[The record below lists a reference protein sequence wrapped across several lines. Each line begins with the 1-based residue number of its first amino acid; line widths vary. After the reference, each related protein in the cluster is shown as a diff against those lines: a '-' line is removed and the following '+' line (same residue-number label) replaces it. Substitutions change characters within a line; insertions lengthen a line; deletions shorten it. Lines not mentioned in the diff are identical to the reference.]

1 MTNAHLSG
9 TCGLLAAATF
19 FLAPVSAADDSDYGL
34 GPFVVGEQGVLYEGG
49 VYENAQGSIVKPA
62 YPSTG
67 DAVAMGLNHMSG
79 QMYVFYQ
86 IPARRKDRYSYDQE
100 EWSWKRSGRY
110 PIIMIHGS
118 QQTGANY
125 LGTPDQRAG
134 WAAFYVRH
142 GWPVYV
148 IDQPGR
154 GKSGY
159 FPWVSAGPPPLV
171 GEADYGPQAAN
182 PSPLTVER
190 MFTAPELTVPLAW
203 PQAAR
208 HTQWPG
214 GYGSG
219 VPGEY
224 AYDQFFASQV
234 ANMPNGNQALA
245 LTTAAVT
252 ALIAKIGPAII
263 ITHSMTGPVSW
274 LIPQANPGKIKAILA
289 VEPTGNSSLT
299 GNTAPGTNCGLSN
312 GGPTFMPDLC
322 LHYTP
327 AISGPA
333 DLALTK
339 TPPPA
344 GGIEGE
350 PAENLKDCWLQGSS
364 TIHKLPWLNG
374 IPILIQTGEASY
386 HSTYDYCTSAYLTQA
401 GVKNTWVYLPTV
413 GIFGNGHM
421 QMLEMN
427 NLEIA
432 RYDERWLS
440 KVLNVHDER

>member
-1 MTNAHLSG
+1 MITTRLSSR
-9 TCGLLAAATF
+9 CGLLAAAAF
-19 FLAPVSAADDSDYGL
+19 FVPPISAANDTDYGL
-34 GPFVVGEQGVLYEGG
+34 GPFVVGEQGVFYAGGRYED
-49 VYENAQGSIVKPA
+49 ATGSVVTPT

-86 IPARRKDRYSYDQE
+86 IPARKKDRDGKDKE
-100 EWSWKRSGRY
+100 DWSWQHSGRY

-159 FPWVSAGPPPLV
+159 FPWVSAGPPPVV
-171 GEADYGPQAAN
+171 GEQDYGMQGAN
-182 PSPLTVER
+182 PSPLTVQH

-224 AYDQFFASQV
+224 AFDQFFASQV

-252 ALIAKIGPAII
+252 ALIEKIGPAII
-263 ITHSMTGPVSW
+263 VTHSMTGPLSW

-289 VEPTGNSSLT
+289 IEPTGNSSLS
-299 GNTAPGTNCGLSN
+299 GDTAPGTNCGLSN
-312 GGPTFMPDLC
+312 GGSSFTPDLC
-322 LHYTP
+322 LHFTP
-327 AISGPA
+327 PISDPA

-344 GGIEGE
+344 GGIQGE
-350 PAENLKDCWLQGSS
+350 PATDLKSCWLQGSA
-364 TIHKLPWLNG
+364 TVHQLPWLNG

-386 HSTYDYCTSAYLTQA
+386 HATYDYCTSAFLTQA
-401 GVKNTWVYLPTV
+401 GVKNNWLYLPTV
-413 GIFGNGHM
+413 GITGNGHM
-421 QMLEMN
+421 EMLEAN

-432 RYDERWLS
+432 ALDELWLS
-440 KVLNVHDER
+440 KVLHVHDNY

>member
-1 MTNAHLSG
+1 MIITRLSSRYAAP
-9 TCGLLAAATF
+9 AAAILC
-19 FLAPVSAADDSDYGL
+19 LASISAANATDDEL
-34 GPFVVGEQGVLYEGG
+34 GPFVVGQQGEFYEGG
-49 VYENAQGSIVKPA
+49 VYENASGAIVTPA
-62 YPSTG
+62 HPSTG
-67 DAVAMGLNHMSG
+67 DSVAMGLNHMAG
-79 QMYVFYQ
+79 QMYVFFQ
-86 IPARRKDRYSYDQE
+86 LPAQRAGHDYLPGE
-100 EWSWKRSGRY
+100 EGRSWKGSGRY

-118 QQTGANY
+118 QQTGANF
-125 LGTPDQRAG
+125 LGTPDQRPG

-171 GEADYGPQAAN
+171 GAEDYGMQAAN
-182 PSPLTVER
+182 PSPLSVEQN
-190 MFTAPELTVPLAW
+190 FTAPELTVPLAW
-203 PQAAR
+203 PQAAF

-252 ALIAKIGPAII
+252 ALIKKIGPAII
-263 ITHSMTGPVSW
+263 ITHSMSGPLSW
-274 LIPQANPGKIKAILA
+274 LIPQANPGMIKAILA

-312 GGPTFMPDLC
+312 GGPTFVPNLC
-322 LHYTP
+322 LNFTP
-327 AISGPA
+327 PISSPA
-333 DLALTK
+333 DLALTQ
-339 TPPPA
+339 TPPPPA
-344 GGIEGE
+344 GIEGE
-350 PAENLKDCWLQGSS
+350 PAANLKDCWLQGSS
-364 TIHKLPWLNG
+364 PIHTLPWLNG
-374 IPILIQTGEASY
+374 IPILIQTGQASY
-386 HSTYDYCTSAYLTQA
+386 HATYDYCTSAFLTQA

-413 GIFGNGHM
+413 GINGNAHM
-421 QMLEMN
+421 EMLEMN

-432 RYDERWLS
+432 AYDERWLS
-440 KVLNVHDER
+440 QVLHVHDD